1 MGWGEQINV
10 QSVSKRLKL
19 VQSRSVILRELCLKV
34 EKSFKPF
41 VSRMIFCNV
50 SRCTGYNFI
59 IIPQYYLLLSIIQ
72 PFKIFFFILMKVNTF
87 RHHNQLLIYR
97 NH

>member
-19 VQSRSVILRELCLKV
+19 VQSRSVILRELRLKV
-34 EKSFKPF
+34 EKSFNPF

-50 SRCTGYNFI
+50 SRCMGYNFI
-59 IIPQYYLLLSIIQ
+59 IIPQYYLLS
-72 PFKIFFFILMKVNTF
+72 
-87 RHHNQLLIYR
+87 
-97 NH
+97 